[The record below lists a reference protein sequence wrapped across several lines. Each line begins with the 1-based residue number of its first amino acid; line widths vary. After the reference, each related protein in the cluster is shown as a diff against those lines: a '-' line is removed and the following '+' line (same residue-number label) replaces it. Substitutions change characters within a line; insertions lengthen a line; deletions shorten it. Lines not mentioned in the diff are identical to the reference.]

1 MDLNK
6 VMLIG
11 NVVRDPEVRT
21 TPSGQS
27 VASFSIATN
36 LVWKDKN
43 GQQQKKAEF
52 HNIVAWRRLGEIV
65 GQYVKKGGKIYLEGR
80 LQNRSWDDQN
90 GIKRYRTEIVAD
102 NMILL
107 DKAGSTGGSGQAY
120 ANKATE
126 PSFEESTQPAPLP
139 AAEEEINIEDIPF

>member
-6 VMLIG
+6 VMIIG
-11 NVVRDPEVRT
+11 NVVRDPDIRT

-36 LVWKDKN
+36 LVWKDKE
-43 GQQQKKAEF
+43 GKRQQKAEF
-52 HNIVAWRRLGEIV
+52 HNVVAWRRLGEIV

-80 LQNRSWDDQN
+80 LETRSWDDQN
-90 GIKRYRTEIVAD
+90 GIKRFRTEIIAD

-107 DKAGSTGGSGQAY
+107 DKASGRSTADAAPAFSNQPEPQATKTPDQSSG
-120 ANKATE
+120 
-126 PSFEESTQPAPLP
+126 
-139 AAEEEINIEDIPF
+139 EEEINIEDIPF